1 MADSEEIVTEE
12 VVPETDDINAGE
24 IPVDDETPATVPF
37 DAAYDNRRQR
47 IFDHRVEA
55 QEEPNTM
62 IACLA
67 GVNSDL
73 FDTELVIAET
83 LRQGLTASGG
93 SLETIE
99 RHQSLID
106 LMLRLSKQIA
116 QVTQL
121 EQRARKDGG
130 EGTSSKPR

>member
-1 MADSEEIVTEE
+1 MIENEQIVDEVATDSEEPATPEHIAADEL
-12 VVPETDDINAGE
+12 PETI
-24 IPVDDETPATVPF
+24 PF
-37 DAAYDNRRQR
+37 DAEYSSRQQR

-73 FDTELVIAET
+73 FDTELIVAET
-83 LRQGLTASGG
+83 LRQGLSASGG

-99 RHQSLID
+99 RHGPLID
-106 LMLRLSKQIA
+106 LMLRLSKQIT

-121 EQRARKDGG
+121 EQRARKDNG

>member
-1 MADSEEIVTEE
+1 MTENEEMIDEVVTDSEEPGAPEHVATDES
-12 VVPETDDINAGE
+12 PETIS
-24 IPVDDETPATVPF
+24 F
-37 DAAYDNRRQR
+37 DAAYSSRQQR
-47 IFDHRVEA
+47 IFDHRVQA

-73 FDTELVIAET
+73 FDTELIVAET
-83 LRQGLTASGG
+83 LRQGLAANGG

-99 RHQSLID
+99 RYGSLID
-106 LMLRLSKQIA
+106 LTLRLSKQIT

-121 EQRARKDGG
+121 EQRARKDNG

>member
-1 MADSEEIVTEE
+1 MTENDATVDE
-12 VVPETDDINAGE
+12 VVTDLEEPGTAEPVAAQEPPETI
-24 IPVDDETPATVPF
+24 PF
-37 DAAYDNRRQR
+37 DAAYTSRRQR

-83 LRQGLTASGG
+83 LRQGLTAGGG

-106 LMLRLSKQIA
+106 LILRLSKQIA

-121 EQRARKDGG
+121 EQRARKDDG